1 MAGHSQFKN
10 IMHRKGAQDAKRAK
24 VFAKLARE
32 ITVAAKSGL
41 PDPKQNP
48 RLRNAI
54 LNARNENMP
63 NDKIKK
69 AILKASS
76 NDASN
81 NYTEIRYEGFGNNG
95 ISIIIE
101 ALTDNKN
108 RTASE
113 VRAILTKNGG
123 NLGETGSVAFNFK
136 QVGEITFESHIS
148 NKDEIIMFAI
158 ENKAIDIIEEK
169 NTFRVISEPDNF
181 GILRNS
187 IEQRFLE
194 PKTSKLIWT
203 AVNLIEVNKDEAKK
217 IFYIIDALEE
227 NDDIQNVYTNINVS
241 ENVIKELSN
250 E

>member
-81 NYTEIRYEGFGNNG
+81 NYSEIRYEGFGNNG

-136 QVGEITFESHIS
+136 QVGEITFDKRISKNFRTPILES
-148 NKDEIIMFAI
+148 
-158 ENKAIDIIEEK
+158 
-169 NTFRVISEPDNF
+169 
-181 GILRNS
+181 G
-187 IEQRFLE
+187 FL
-194 PKTSKLIWT
+194 
-203 AVNLIEVNKDEAKK
+203 
-217 IFYIIDALEE
+217 
-227 NDDIQNVYTNINVS
+227 
-241 ENVIKELSN
+241 
-250 E
+250 

>member
-10 IMHRKGAQDAKRAK
+10 IMYRKGAQDAKRAK

-81 NYTEIRYEGFGNNG
+81 NYSEIRYEGFGNNG

-136 QVGEITFESHIS
+136 QVGEIAFDKRIS

-158 ENKAIDIIEEK
+158 ENKAIDIIEEENNFK
-169 NTFRVISEPDNF
+169 VISEPDHL
-181 GILRNS
+181 GILKNA
-187 IEQRFLE
+187 IEEKFLE

-203 AVNLIEVNKDEAKK
+203 PVNLIEINKDEAKK
-217 IFYIIDALEE
+217 IFYIVDALEE
-227 NDDIQNVYTNINVS
+227 NDDIQNVFTNINIS

>member
-24 VFAKLARE
+24 IFAKLARE

-41 PDPKQNP
+41 QDPKQNP

-69 AILKASS
+69 AILKANS
-76 NDASN
+76 NDASD
-81 NYTEIRYEGFGNNG
+81 NYYEIRYEGFGNSG

-113 VRAILTKNGG
+113 VRSILTKNGG

-136 QVGEITFESHIS
+136 QVGEITYDINVV
-148 NKDEIIMFAI
+148 NKDEVIMFAI
-158 ENKAIDIIEEK
+158 ENEAIDIIEE
-169 NTFRVISEPDNF
+169 DNNLRIMSDPNHF
-181 GILRNS
+181 GALRNS
-187 IEQRFLE
+187 IEKKFTE
-194 PKTSKLIWT
+194 PKTSKLVWT
-203 AVNLIEVNKDEAKK
+203 AVNFVEINKEEAKK

-227 NDDIQNVYTNINVS
+227 NDDIQNIYTNINVS
-241 ENVIKELSN
+241 EKTIKELSSD
-250 E
+250 